1 MKQTIPRRLSRLGRD
16 IWKSR
21 AIYGLMLPG
30 LVWFVLF
37 AYGPM
42 SGLLLAFKTYS
53 AKGGIWGSPWCGWEN
68 FMYVFRDAA
77 FLRSVFTT
85 LRINVG
91 RLLFQFP
98 VPIVLALLLNECAGK
113 RYKKAA
119 QTIFTF
125 PYFLSWV
132 IVASLI
138 TNTLSMDGL
147 LNGVLTALGLDKVNF
162 LGSGKLF
169 APILYITESWKSAGW
184 NAIIYLAALSGIDL
198 DQYEAAK
205 LDGAS
210 RWQTLL
216 HVTLPNLKPTI
227 IVMLVLSIGNLM
239 TGGFEQIFNL
249 SNPAVTDLCE
259 ILDMYIYR
267 VTFGSVPDFGFSM
280 AISLFRS
287 VVNCIFL
294 VAADKGAKKLGGT
307 GLFG

>member
-1 MKQTIPRRLSRLGRD
+1 MKQTIPRKLSRLGRD

-30 LVWFVLF
+30 LIWFVLF

-85 LRINVG
+85 LRINIG
-91 RLLFQFP
+91 RLIFQFP
-98 VPIVLALLLNECAGK
+98 VPIILALLLNECAGK

-147 LNGVLTALGLDKVNF
+147 LNGVLSMLGLDKVNF
-162 LGSGKLF
+162 LGSSRLF

-184 NAIIYLAALSGIDL
+184 TPSSTWPPSPG
-198 DQYEAAK
+198 
-205 LDGAS
+205 
-210 RWQTLL
+210 
-216 HVTLPNLKPTI
+216 
-227 IVMLVLSIGNLM
+227 
-239 TGGFEQIFNL
+239 
-249 SNPAVTDLCE
+249 
-259 ILDMYIYR
+259 
-267 VTFGSVPDFGFSM
+267 
-280 AISLFRS
+280 
-287 VVNCIFL
+287 
-294 VAADKGAKKLGGT
+294 
-307 GLFG
+307 